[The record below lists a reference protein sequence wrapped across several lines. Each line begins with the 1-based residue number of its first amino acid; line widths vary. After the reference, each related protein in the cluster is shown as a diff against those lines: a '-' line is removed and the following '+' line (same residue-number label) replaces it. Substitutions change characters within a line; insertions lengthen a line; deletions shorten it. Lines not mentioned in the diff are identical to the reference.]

1 MKVHNH
7 WNGQC
12 HENSESIKLS
22 AILGHSEH
30 DCNSAIGGQGQL
42 GCTWAVCHRSSTP
55 SRRWWKTENALYY
68 VPVLYWS
75 ELRICVRT
83 KLNDVDTL
91 SEMSLVNSPT
101 CLCRGRDQT
110 GPIINVC
117 DVWLVPM
124 VRTQVRVPA
133 KAPNLGK
140 PEIWGKNHPVHQRTM
155 YKSPPDPMLHA
166 SPASYL
172 SLYGK
177 NDEK

>member
-12 HENSESIKLS
+12 HENSESKLS

-91 SEMSLVNSPT
+91 SEMSLVKFPHLSVPRAGPNRPYYQCLWCLTSANGADASSSPGEGT
-101 CLCRGRDQT
+101 ESGQARDMRKKPPSPPKNYVQ
-110 GPIINVC
+110 
-117 DVWLVPM
+117 
-124 VRTQVRVPA
+124 VPA
-133 KAPNLGK
+133 RSNAPC
-140 PEIWGKNHPVHQRTM
+140 ITC
-155 YKSPPDPMLHA
+155 
-166 SPASYL
+166 
-172 SLYGK
+172 
-177 NDEK
+177 